1 MKIIYEPVQNLGYLF
16 IPQHAFG
23 LTSNLFKHM
32 VNFELIPVGDLP
44 NIEPIN
50 KPKVKLSYDN

>member
-16 IPQHAFG
+16 IPQHVFG
-23 LTSNLFKHM
+23 LTANLFKQM
-32 VNFELIPVGDLP
+32 VNFELLPVSDLL

-50 KPKVKLSYDN
+50 KPPKVKIYY